1 MQSGKKYSTTIVV
14 RKYHYMQS
22 SGSGRPLKSAA
33 VQWTPTSGTGTDRSS
48 AGATLNSAIS
58 SSVAKPDTDELSSE
72 SLNASQAAIALG
84 ERLDDEDEE
93 DEEGAI
99 VKSWMR
105 FDSGDESD
113 KLAWAGSLC
122 SEDAGDEAS
131 SSKAC

>member
-33 VQWTPTSGTGTDRSS
+33 VQRTPTAGTGTDISS
-48 AGATLNSAIS
+48 AVATLNSAIS
-58 SSVAKPDTDELSSE
+58 SSVAKLDMDELSSE

-84 ERLDDEDEE
+84 ERLDDEDKD

-99 VKSWMR
+99 VK
-105 FDSGDESD
+105 
-113 KLAWAGSLC
+113 L
-122 SEDAGDEAS
+122 
-131 SSKAC
+131 